1 MVSMPTDTLPPW
13 LDTQAIEKA
22 LSRESAPD
30 SAELRD
36 ILDKSLALESLG
48 IQEAVA
54 LMRVSDAEHLALLLH
69 TADQVKQ
76 KVYGDRIVL
85 SAPLHIS
92 NYCGSECLYCANR
105 RGNTAVE
112 RKYMTPPEMRE
123 AGRKLIRQGHKRVFL
138 VSGQLPNADVEYLEE
153 AVSVLYTAF
162 DGVGEIRRVNINVGP
177 LKAEEYALLQAAD
190 VGTVLIYQDTYHEAS
205 YRAAHVSGPKSD
217 YLARLHAP
225 DTAFQA
231 GVGDVGL
238 GLLLGLGPW
247 RYDLLA
253 VMLHAA
259 HLTRVYDAGSRT
271 VSMHRLRPTPGGRFK
286 TPYPLSDGEYLRCVA
301 ITRLAVPYTGIVLT
315 TKGAR
320 RALARQLQRGAA
332 RNCSPAAWP
341 TRMRAGLKRRAKK
354 RPFPSARIA
363 MWTRWCASCWKRP
376 GTCLLSVRPVRVWAA
391 AAMNSSPWCRN
402 AA

>member
-1 MVSMPTDTLPPW
+1 MPTDTLPPW

-238 GLLLGLGPW
+238 GLLRPVQDALSAQRRGISALRGHHPSG
-247 RYDLLA
+247 RA
-253 VMLHAA
+253 VY
-259 HLTRVYDAGSRT
+259 R
-271 VSMHRLRPTPGGRFK
+271 HRAD
-286 TPYPLSDGEYLRCVA
+286 YQ
-301 ITRLAVPYTGIVLT
+301 
-315 TKGAR
+315 GAR
-320 RALARQLQRGAA
+320 RALARRLQRG
-332 RNCSPAAWP
+332 
-341 TRMRAGLKRRAKK
+341 
-354 RPFPSARIA
+354 
-363 MWTRWCASCWKRP
+363 
-376 GTCLLSVRPVRVWAA
+376 LLATAHRQRGQPV
-391 AAMNSSPWCRN
+391 
-402 AA
+402 